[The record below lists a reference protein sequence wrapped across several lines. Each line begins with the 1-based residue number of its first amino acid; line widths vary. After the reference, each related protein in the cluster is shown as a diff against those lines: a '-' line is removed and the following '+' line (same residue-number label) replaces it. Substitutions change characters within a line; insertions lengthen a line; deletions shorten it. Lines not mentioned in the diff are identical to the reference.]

1 MSNSVPV
8 IRCTEARHSI
18 LEYAHF
24 NVICVRCLRYDQVNL
39 NSHNGNNYGS
49 SYLHTAHMQLDR
61 PSDTGNSNEHE
72 GDCSKNAKFVCFW
85 VRLTFIANK
94 FEYSVFKFSRFS
106 RCWMPRGAIRPILE
120 QVAKKVKIP
129 NNENNDLQTR
139 WLLDWTNRCNM
150 FNFDLLSLSTCISYR
165 FCKCCVNSYISAI
178 NVSRKGC
185 RCLSNYLEDGDDPAG
200 FYGLWRS
207 DINELSYGV
216 VF

>member
-49 SYLHTAHMQLDR
+49 SYLHTAHMQLDP
-61 PSDTGNSNEHE
+61 PSDTQEIQTNT
-72 GDCSKNAKFVCFW
+72 KAIVAKTLSSFVFL

-120 QVAKKVKIP
+120 QVAWQDVVFNYILEGHVFQRVTVLSATQCHVRCKDNCLCVSMNYFPQSK
-129 NNENNDLQTR
+129 ENNCELNDANREMVPAAIKWRPGGNYHDLVRSYTVKVSY
-139 WLLDWTNRCNM
+139 DI
-150 FNFDLLSLSTCISYR
+150 SL
-165 FCKCCVNSYISAI
+165 
-178 NVSRKGC
+178 
-185 RCLSNYLEDGDDPAG
+185 
-200 FYGLWRS
+200 W
-207 DINELSYGV
+207 
-216 VF
+216 